1 MPRAIIGIGTLRV
14 RAIPRLTRAAKA
26 IMPPLIL
33 PPLHHLHHDDTVI
46 SKIEESSLLGM
57 GLLTLNLRSRV
68 MKGREDMKLLVQT
81 FASEGEGFRV

>member
-1 MPRAIIGIGTLRV
+1 M

-26 IMPPLIL
+26 IMPSSNTT
-33 PPLHHLHHDDTVI
+33 PPNHLHHDDTVI
-46 SKIEESSLLGM
+46 SRIEEYSLLGM
-57 GLLTLNLRSRV
+57 GLLTLNLKSRL